1 MNKYLKFL
9 ILGGVVALGL
19 NANAQSLYRCGHDEA
34 ERRLLEKYP
43 QTARFKAEFQQEVKN
58 YITNNYQ
65 SINNQRSFSKDTFTK
80 IYVPVVFHILH
91 DNGNGNVTD
100 AQVYQEMQNI
110 NEYWSANNW
119 DLSDLVPYWKDS
131 AKIGNM
137 AVEFRLAHID
147 PQGNPT
153 TGIERINTYTTIEG
167 TDENKIN
174 QWNHEKYVN
183 IWICKSMSSDHAQA
197 AAYAYKPATACDP
210 SLNHNGMAERDGVL
224 SVSSYVGFPT
234 TADDRTTLAHELGH
248 IMNLDHV
255 WGGSNNPE
263 VACGDDDVEDTPPTK
278 GYAPG
283 HCYLTK
289 SVIWQRDSACWA
301 AVNYHGWNNLATR
314 DTNLV
319 SNVQNIMEYSYCS
332 VNFTHGQAQRV
343 RAALDLQTSCRF
355 PLWQTSNLI
364 ATGTEGAGYS
374 QVNNCK
380 LKADYAVNKRFV
392 CTGTPV
398 KFTDYSYNGTID
410 QYNWLIPADATVTA
424 GALNSATVTLSFSS
438 AGWKDVTLEVTNS
451 FGTSTV
457 TYAMVYVDDHSTLID
472 APFLE
477 SFEGSTTNNWTKIN
491 YDNDNTKFELTNTGY
506 LSSHSMFV
514 NNYNAVRL
522 REPNWLVSPS
532 FNTSTLP
539 TNATMSFYVSVA
551 KGATGDIMDSTE
563 ILTVYGSK
571 DCGNT
576 WYKMKSYFANEFIN
590 AGKQSN
596 YYIPGQTDDYWKRL
610 SLSLVP
616 SSCTNPSLPCY
627 MITPDVKFRFD
638 FQTSVNGNNFYIDN
652 INIGSAT
659 TGVENINI
667 ENVSVNIF
675 PNPSNDISTIQLQS
689 SELKNNVKVTLTD
702 ILGKDVAILFTGNLP
717 NGETNLTIQNN
728 IQAGVYFVRVEAEG
742 KSIVK
747 RFVKL

>member
-153 TGIERINTYTTIEG
+153 TGIERINTFTTIVG

-183 IWICKSMSSDHAQA
+183 IWICNKMSSDHAQA

-301 AVNYHGWNNLATR
+301 DVNYHGWNNLATR
-314 DTNLV
+314 DNNLV

-355 PLWQTSNLI
+355 PLWQTSNLL
-364 ATGTEGAGYS
+364 ATGTEGAGYN
-374 QVNNCK
+374 QVTNCK

-491 YDNDNTKFELTNTGY
+491 YDNDNTKFDLANTGY

-522 REPNWLVSPS
+522 QEPNWLISPS
-532 FNTSTLP
+532 FNTSALP
-539 TNATMSFYVSVA
+539 TSATMSFYVSVA
-551 KGATGDIMDSTE
+551 KGATGDIMDSAE
-563 ILTVYGSK
+563 ILNVYASK

-576 WYKMKSYFANEFIN
+576 WYRAKSYSKNELIN

-596 YYIPGQTDDYWKRL
+596 YYIPGQADDYWKRL
-610 SLSLVP
+610 SLPLVA

-627 MITPDVKFRFD
+627 MIAPDVKFRFE

-675 PNPSNDISTIQLQS
+675 PNPSNDVSTIQLQS
-689 SELKNNVKVTLTD
+689 TELKSNVKVTLTD
-702 ILGKDVAILFTGNLP
+702 VLGKDVAILFTGNLP
-717 NGETNLTIQNN
+717 NGETNLTIQDN
-728 IQAGVYFVRVEAEG
+728 IQSGVYFVRVEADG